1 MSLNELIE
9 KFNEGEFEE
18 YLIHFGSYEDFFH
31 LLHKRG
37 KLDLIDINSNNSY
50 YDSKWINEYLLL
62 IYKINKQ
69 KFYNICNTQLSDIE
83 IENGKVYLMA
93 DAEDLA
99 GLFCDSRDY
108 SEKTIEKIISGEYD
122 MEWYNSWY
130 DIDIYDNVID
140 ELNENNLKT
149 LKQVFINDLQGKEIS
164 PETSELELIA
174 AEEGTGEHVI
184 VSEKNIHRIFKDK
197 ETINHLLDEEL
208 EDTKQNLK
216 TIYHNAEESALYDD
230 YYEEVWGELSEFFDG
245 KPEWVSRQRGYYYN
259 KEGERTPKFVNV
271 AKLEISDFDTL
282 VVDYLEA
289 NKNYSDGALEDIG
302 YFLKIL
308 SEQKDCLRVRLP
320 DYADFRKIQKNIN
333 EMFGDYI

>member
-1 MSLNELIE
+1 MEQDDYIDELINS
-9 KFNEGEFEE
+9 FNDGDTDVVEYFSGYQNFFEFLKRRDRFDE
-18 YLIHFGSYEDFFH
+18 LNPKTGADSY
-31 LLHKRG
+31 
-37 KLDLIDINSNNSY
+37 
-50 YDSKWINEYLLL
+50 KWVNEYLLFL
-62 IYKINKQ
+62 YSNNKE
-69 KFYNICNTQLSDIE
+69 KFYHWCKEFLGDIE
-83 IENGKVYLMA
+83 IENGKVYLFA

-99 GLFCDSRDY
+99 TLFCDSRDY
-108 SEKTIEKIISGEYD
+108 SRDSIEKILSGDYD
-122 MEWYNSWY
+122 HNWYSGWY

-140 ELNENNLKT
+140 ELNEKNLKT

-184 VSEKNIHRIFKDK
+184 VTEKNIDRIFKDK

-208 EDTKQNLK
+208 EDTKENLK
-216 TIYHNAEESALYDD
+216 TIYHNAEESALYDG
-230 YYEEVWGELSEFFDG
+230 YYDEVWGELNEFFDG
-245 KPEWVSRQRGYYYN
+245 KPEWVSKQRGGYY
-259 KEGERTPKFVNV
+259 KEGKWTPKFVDFT
-271 AKLEISDFDTL
+271 KLEISDFDTL

-289 NKNYSDGALEDIG
+289 NKNYNDGTLEEMG

-308 SEQKDCLRVRLP
+308 SEEKDCLRVRFP